1 MYNKEVLS
9 KRIKELRQKKNLTQR
24 QLAKMANTTPTS
36 VSAYEKGQKTPSIE
50 VLCNIANALETSV
63 DWLCGNKITKPIYT
77 YADVIKSLLSA
88 LSNIEFTIIDCD
100 DYYEYRLG
108 EAEGIFL
115 KMDDDVLKQF
125 LKDYRKMESVY
136 NDGIINDDMLN
147 SWLNGQYLKY
157 NIPIADNQ
165 ES

>member
-1 MYNKEVLS
+1 MYNKDVLS
-9 KRIKELRQKKNLTQR
+9 KRMKELRQKKNLTQR

-88 LSNIEFTIIDCD
+88 LSNIEFTIDGTFDMNTSIKWAYINICN
-100 DYYEYRLG
+100 
-108 EAEGIFL
+108 
-115 KMDDDVLKQF
+115 DVLF
-125 LKDYRKMESVY
+125 DFFVGYRKMKAIY
-136 NDGIINDDMLN
+136 DDGIIDDDMLN

-157 NIPIADNQ
+157 NIPVADNQ
-165 ES
+165 EN